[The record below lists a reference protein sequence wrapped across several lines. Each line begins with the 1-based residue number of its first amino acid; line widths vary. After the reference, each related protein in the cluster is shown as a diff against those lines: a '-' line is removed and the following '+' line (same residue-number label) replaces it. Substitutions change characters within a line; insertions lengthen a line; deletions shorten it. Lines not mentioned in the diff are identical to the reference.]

1 VIPPGVL
8 EFEDAEVFRPT
19 TDGGDFVTVY
29 DSDTLPPRKFHLGV
43 YGDYAR
49 NPLEVRFVRS
59 GETFT
64 RIVRNLGTLQ
74 LSGAFGLAEGIELG
88 ARLPAYVQSVKDLQA
103 PEASL
108 GGTDANFGD
117 LTLNGKFTLLPRSR
131 HGIGV
136 AALPE
141 VILPTGNRREF
152 AGTGSLGWGGLLILD
167 AAPTERLLL
176 AANFGGLVRDE
187 VGGGPFE
194 DRQDRFNDQLR
205 YGVAAAYRFDRRF
218 TGIAELYGGADTASP
233 FDKERKTPLDLIG
246 ALRVHVGPV
255 DLTAGGGGGLTI
267 GQGSPDFRLFVGIAT
282 PQPKREV
289 QRPVADL
296 SRSAKT
302 YQSIDRDGDGRTSPG
317 DVLEYRIHLVNSGPA
332 AATQVVVEDPI
343 PDRTRYVPG
352 SLRVEGR
359 IASDAADGD
368 PAEYLPGPP
377 ARAVFRV
384 PRLDPPPGK
393 NTAELSFQVEIDPNI
408 TEIATIVNQAVVSAQ
423 QIPPF
428 PLPPTSTTVF
438 PRIAERERVIVGPE
452 KIELTEQIHFEFD
465 KAVIQRR
472 SYPILRELAEVLQEY
487 PDLRVRIEG
496 HTDAVGT
503 ESYNQRLSER
513 RALAVRD
520 FLVGLGIAPERLEWV
535 GYGESRPIASND
547 TPAGRA
553 KNRRTEFPVLN
564 PEALQHR
571 VIQRKPPPTEDLAP
585 QSEPPWLREKGF
597 RE

>member
-1 VIPPGVL
+1 
-8 EFEDAEVFRPT
+8 
-19 TDGGDFVTVY
+19 
-29 DSDTLPPRKFHLGV
+29 
-43 YGDYAR
+43 
-49 NPLEVRFVRS
+49 
-59 GETFT
+59 
-64 RIVRNLGTLQ
+64 
-74 LSGAFGLAEGIELG
+74 
-88 ARLPAYVQSVKDLQA
+88 
-103 PEASL
+103 
-108 GGTDANFGD
+108 
-117 LTLNGKFTLLPRSR
+117 
-131 HGIGV
+131 
-136 AALPE
+136 
-141 VILPTGNRREF
+141 
-152 AGTGSLGWGGLLILD
+152 
-167 AAPTERLLL
+167 
-176 AANFGGLVRDE
+176 
-187 VGGGPFE
+187 
-194 DRQDRFNDQLR
+194 
-205 YGVAAAYRFDRRF
+205 
-218 TGIAELYGGADTASP
+218 
-233 FDKERKTPLDLIG
+233 
-246 ALRVHVGPV
+246 
-255 DLTAGGGGGLTI
+255 
-267 GQGSPDFRLFVGIAT
+267 
-282 PQPKREV
+282 
-289 QRPVADL
+289 
-296 SRSAKT
+296 
-302 YQSIDRDGDGRTSPG
+302 
-317 DVLEYRIHLVNSGPA
+317 VLEYRIHLVNSGPA

-359 IASDAADGD
+359 TASDAADGD

-393 NTAELSFQVEIDPNI
+393 NTAELWFQVEIDPNI